1 MTTLLTCLIVW
12 LALQLPLGLLVGR
25 FCALSGVPDAE
36 E

>member
-1 MTTLLTCLIVW
+1 MNALFVCIIVW
-12 LALQLPLGLLVGR
+12 LALQLPLGLLTGR